1 MDEELGLTWCDEA
14 SDSNRHLVNVVWHS
28 LLVRTSRYARF
39 ADDVLPIRSGYV
51 EGILGWFNNS
61 YQLRVI
67 DARNVIME
75 SPRFWDNI
83 PMRIWIKR
91 IERKKQKRV

>member
-1 MDEELGLTWCDEA
+1 M
-14 SDSNRHLVNVVWHS
+14 
-28 LLVRTSRYARF
+28 RTSRYARF

-75 SPRFWDNI
+75 SPRF
-83 PMRIWIKR
+83 
-91 IERKKQKRV
+91 